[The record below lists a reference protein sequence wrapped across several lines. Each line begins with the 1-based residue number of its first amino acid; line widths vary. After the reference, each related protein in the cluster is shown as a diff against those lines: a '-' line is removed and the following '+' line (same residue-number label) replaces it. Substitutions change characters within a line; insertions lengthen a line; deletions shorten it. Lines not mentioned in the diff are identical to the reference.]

1 MPITGP
7 LAEGA
12 RTVTGDALQ
21 SAVTDRLDEDTAVKV
36 IVQPSPEPDSHVLDK
51 QIHRW
56 LTEGGAVL
64 PHD

>member
-12 RTVTGDALQ
+12 RTVT
-21 SAVTDRLDEDTAVKV
+21 DRLDDDTAVKI
-36 IVQPSPEPDSHVLDK
+36 IVRPSPEPDSNVLEK